1 MVSTPLNIAKYVYK
15 RGRSLERRK
24 SIHENSVAYPDLSN
38 VKSKDIYKYRVE
50 SFLRDCI
57 DYKSALSLMEAMY
70 DDNQF
75 DILENTVNYT
85 INNII
90 PTVESSELPICISKI
105 SNAAIGDIN
114 KDRLTEAAANFKSI
128 DRIIKNHKTIT
139 KRFRVDSLKGK
150 SEKDRVHT
158 VCEMVCTYGR
168 PKYINFN
175 IALEECAYIES
186 INDFKTGPMNEDRL
200 VRYIT
205 DYFLEFDNNTD
216 KDIQSYRK
224 AIAESKVISNNAACL
239 VPYLMDGAK
248 KNGTW
253 FDKLTEWKMNPNK
266 DMDSIIEL
274 ARENYS
280 DIGAFGEIIN
290 TAKDFA
296 RINEMDFNIAT
307 VFSEFN
313 NPISRDQAHNIL
325 QVIKENNVKTSDDLV
340 YSLRSIWEAEVNDDS
355 YYADG
360 NTVPQT
366 FTSDDIDKFKMHN
379 LITDA
384 QDAGEFI
391 DHAML
396 TSSKESPV
404 KITDGG
410 VGDIGKVSESNI
422 IDYIDEEGYINI
434 PLRHFSYSCD
444 SDPDV
449 AYKIIE
455 STAKCANN
463 ILANRNSRIYYSIDE
478 CHFSYSL
485 RSKYKVVLSEAQE
498 NKRGFTNFDRKKI
511 LYINRYAEAAQEINE
526 SCIYD
531 ITDNL
536 KDNMNYAAS
545 VSVEEA
551 RLVADIIKPYV
562 DESVLETFISN
573 CYSEGNPKAKEI
585 ANTIHESNTEFN
597 VNVDHNDMM
606 NLCARVMSMNEDANI
621 TPVIKKA
628 TSNIKKAVGIKPKEQ
643 KQDDSDKKPAS
654 VSKDLDNDKP
664 KQNKAIRDDSDD
676 LDDKDTKESKKD
688 NDEDDSSED
697 GSYGKS
703 VKSLND
709 AKLALKGLQAKGKD
723 LSSKEQ
729 EASRDLDM
737 EFNHLLKCVKSLYTT
752 DHREE
757 IITGEVNVSISKI
770 LKIAIALAGAGVA
783 SGTIAVPAIG
793 AVTLFALSKH
803 ASKKEKQ
810 AVLDQI
816 DVELQVLDREISRA
830 ESSGSAKKYRQLL
843 MIQKNLQ
850 RKRQQIHFG
859 IAKSGKRIP
868 ISSTAGLRERE

>member
-1 MVSTPLNIAKYVYK
+1 MVSTPLNIARYVYK

-24 SIHENSVAYPDLSN
+24 SIHENCVAYPDLSN

-57 DYKSALSLMEAMY
+57 DYKDALSLMETMY

-75 DILENTVNYT
+75 DILESTVNYT

-90 PTVESSELPICISKI
+90 PTVESSELPVCIVRIGEST
-105 SNAAIGDIN
+105 IGDIN

-186 INDFKTGPMNEDRL
+186 INDFRTGPMDEATL
-200 VRYIT
+200 VRYIA

-224 AIAESKVISNNAACL
+224 AIIESKILSNNASCL
-239 VPYLMDGAK
+239 VPYLIDGAK
-248 KNGTW
+248 KNGSW
-253 FDKLTEWKMNPNK
+253 WDKLTEWKMDPNK
-266 DMDSIIEL
+266 SMKSIIEL

-296 RINEMDFNIAT
+296 RINEMEFNIGT

-313 NPISRDQAHNIL
+313 NPISRDQAKNIL
-325 QVIKENNVKTSDDLV
+325 QVIKENNVKTSDDLMF
-340 YSLRSIWEAEVNDDS
+340 SLRSIWEAEVNDDS

-391 DHAML
+391 DHAIS

-410 VGDIGKVSESNI
+410 VGDISKVSESNI

-434 PLRHFSYSCD
+434 PLRHFSYNENSN
-444 SDPDV
+444 PDI

-463 ILANRNSRIYYSIDE
+463 ILANRNSKIYYAIE
-478 CHFSYSL
+478 GCNFSYSL
-485 RSKYKVVLSEAQE
+485 RSKYKVVLSESQE
-498 NKRGFTNFDRKKI
+498 NKRGFTNFDKKNI
-511 LYINRYAEAAQEINE
+511 LYINKCAEVAQEINE
-526 SCIYD
+526 SCIYE
-531 ITDNL
+531 IIDNL
-536 KDNMNYAAS
+536 KDNMNYAAN

-551 RLVADIIKPYV
+551 RLVADIIKPYI
-562 DESVLETFISN
+562 DKSILEEFIYN
-573 CYSEGNPKAKEI
+573 CRHEGNTKAEAI
-585 ANTIHESNTEFN
+585 ANTINESNTEFN
-597 VNVDHNDMM
+597 IDADHNSRI

-621 TPVIKKA
+621 TPIVKKA
-628 TSNIKKAVGIKPKEQ
+628 ASNIKKAVGIKSKD
-643 KQDDSDKKPAS
+643 KDVDDSDDKKPSS
-654 VSKDLDNDKP
+654 VTKNIDDDKP
-664 KQNKAIRDDSDD
+664 KQSKAINDESDD
-676 LDDKDTKESKKD
+676 LDDKDTKESKI
-688 NDEDDSSED
+688 DDDDDSED

-709 AKLALKGLQAKGKD
+709 AKLALRGLKAKGKD
-723 LSSKEQ
+723 LSAKEQ

-737 EFNHLLKCVKSLYTT
+737 EFNHLLKCIKSIYTT

-793 AVTLFALSKH
+793 AVALFALSKH

>member
-1 MVSTPLNIAKYVYK
+1 MVSTPLNIMKYAYK
-15 RGRSLERRK
+15 RKISLERKRVIK
-24 SIHENSVAYPDLSN
+24 ENTVAYPDLN
-38 VKSKDIYKYRVE
+38 KVKNKDIYRYRTE
-50 SFLRDCI
+50 TFLKECVS
-57 DYKSALSLMEAMY
+57 YKDALSLMETMY
-70 DDNQF
+70 MDNQF
-75 DILENTVNYT
+75 DILEETVNST
-85 INNII
+85 IINII
-90 PTVESSELPICISKI
+90 PTVESSELPNCI
-105 SNAAIGDIN
+105 AAINNSVIGDIN
-114 KDRLTEAAANFKSI
+114 RDRLTEAANNYKSI
-128 DRIIKNHKTIT
+128 DRILKNHKTLS
-139 KRFRVDSLKGK
+139 KRFRIDSLKGK
-150 SEKDRVHT
+150 SEKDRMHT

-168 PKYINFN
+168 SNYINFN
-175 IALEECAYIES
+175 IALEEAAYLES
-186 INDFKTGPMNEDRL
+186 INDFRTGPMNEDAL
-200 VRYIT
+200 VKYIA

-224 AIAESKVISNNAACL
+224 AIIESKILSNNASCL

-248 KNGTW
+248 KNGSW
-253 FDKLTEWKMNPNK
+253 WDKLTEWKMDPNK
-266 DMDSIIEL
+266 SMKSIIEL

-296 RINEMDFNIAT
+296 RINEIEFNIGT

-313 NPISRDQAHNIL
+313 SPISRDQAKNIL
-325 QVIKENNVKTSDDLV
+325 QVIKENNVKTSDDLMF
-340 YSLRSIWEAEVNDDS
+340 SLRSIWEAEVNDSS
-355 YYADG
+355 YSDG
-360 NTVPQT
+360 NTIPMS

-391 DHAML
+391 DHAIS

-410 VGDIGKVSESNI
+410 VGDISKVSESNI

-434 PLRHFSYSCD
+434 PLRHFSYSEN
-444 SDPDV
+444 SNPDI

-463 ILANRNSRIYYSIDE
+463 ILANRNSRIYYTIE
-478 CHFSYSL
+478 CCHFSYSL
-485 RSKYKVVLSEAQE
+485 RSKYKVVLSESQE
-498 NKRGFTNFDRKKI
+498 NKRGFTNFDKKNI
-511 LYINRYAEAAQEINE
+511 LYINKCAEVAQEINE
-526 SCIYD
+526 SCIYE
-531 ITDNL
+531 IIDNL
-536 KDNMNYAAS
+536 KDNMNYAAN

-551 RLVADIIKPYV
+551 RLVADIIKPYI
-562 DESVLETFISN
+562 DESVLEEFIYN
-573 CYSEGNPKAKEI
+573 CRHEGNTKAEAI
-585 ANTIHESNTEFN
+585 ANAINESNTEFN
-597 VNVDHNDMM
+597 INADHNSRI

-621 TPVIKKA
+621 TPIVKKA
-628 TSNIKKAVGIKPKEQ
+628 ASNVKKAVGIKSKD
-643 KQDDSDKKPAS
+643 KDTDDSGDKKPS
-654 VSKDLDNDKP
+654 VTKNIDDDKP
-664 KQNKAIRDDSDD
+664 KQSKAINGESDD
-676 LDDKDTKESKKD
+676 LDDKDTKESKR
-688 NDEDDSSED
+688 DDDDSED
-697 GSYGKS
+697 GSYSKS

-709 AKLALKGLQAKGKD
+709 AKLALRGLKAKGKD
-723 LSSKEQ
+723 LSAKEQ
-729 EASRDLDM
+729 EASRDLDL
-737 EFNHLLKCVKSLYTT
+737 EFNHLLKCIKSIYTT

>member
-57 DYKSALSLMEAMY
+57 DYRSALSLMEAMY

-90 PTVESSELPICISKI
+90 PTVESSELPVCIAKISK
-105 SNAAIGDIN
+105 AAIGDIN

-186 INDFKTGPMNEDRL
+186 INDFRTGPMNEDRL

-216 KDIQSYRK
+216 KDIQNYRK
-224 AIAESKVISNNAACL
+224 AIAESKVLSNNAACL

-253 FDKLTEWKMNPNK
+253 WDKLTEWKMDPDK
-266 DMDSIIEL
+266 SMETIIEL

-280 DIGAFGEIIN
+280 DISAFGEIIN

-313 NPISRDQAHNIL
+313 NPISRDQAKNIL

-340 YSLRSIWEAEVNDDS
+340 FSLRSIWEAEVNDDS

-404 KITDGG
+404 KITDEG
-410 VGDIGKVSESNI
+410 VGDIGKVNESNI

-434 PLRHFSYSCD
+434 PLRHFSFSVD
-444 SDPDV
+444 SDPNV

-463 ILANRNSRIYYSIDE
+463 ILANRNSMIYYAIED

-485 RSKYKVVLSEAQE
+485 KSKYKVVLSEAQE
-498 NKRGFTNFDRKKI
+498 NKRGFTNFDKKKI
-511 LYINRYAEAAQEINE
+511 LYINRYAEAAQEISE

-531 ITDNL
+531 IIDNL
-536 KDNMNYAAS
+536 KDNMNYAAN

-562 DESVLETFISN
+562 DESVLEEFIYN
-573 CYSEGNPKAKEI
+573 CHHEGNPKADEI
-585 ANTIHESNTEFN
+585 AKTIHESNTEFN
-597 VNVDHNDMM
+597 VNADHNARM

-628 TSNIKKAVGIKPKEQ
+628 TSNIKKAVGIKSKDQ
-643 KQDDSDKKPAS
+643 KQDSSDKKPAS
-654 VSKDLDNDKP
+654 VSKDLDEDKP
-664 KQNKAIRDDSDD
+664 KQNKAIKDESDD

-688 NDEDDSSED
+688 ENDDSED

-723 LSSKEQ
+723 LSAKEQ

-737 EFNHLLKCVKSLYTT
+737 EFNHLLKCIKSLYTT

>member
-1 MVSTPLNIAKYVYK
+1 MVSTPLNITRYVYK

-24 SIHENSVAYPDLSN
+24 SIHENSVAYPNLYN

-57 DYKSALSLMEAMY
+57 DYRSALSLMETMY

-75 DILENTVNYT
+75 DILESTVNYT

-90 PTVESSELPICISKI
+90 PTVESSELPVCISKI
-105 SNAAIGDIN
+105 STAAIGDIN
-114 KDRLTEAAANFKSI
+114 KDRLTEAATNFKSI

-150 SEKDRVHT
+150 SEKDRVYT

-186 INDFKTGPMNEDRL
+186 INDFITGPMNEDRL

-224 AIAESKVISNNAACL
+224 AIIESKIISNNAACL

-253 FDKLTEWKMNPNK
+253 WDKLTEWKMDPNK
-266 DMDSIIEL
+266 SMDSIIEL

-313 NPISRDQAHNIL
+313 NPISRDQAKNIL

-391 DHAML
+391 DHAMA

-404 KITDGG
+404 KIIDAET
-410 VGDIGKVSESNI
+410 GDIDKVSESNI

-434 PLRHFSYSCD
+434 PLRHFSYSTN

-455 STAKCANN
+455 STAKCVNN
-463 ILANRNSRIYYSIDE
+463 ILANRNSRIYYTIEGSN
-478 CHFSYSL
+478 FSYSL

-498 NKRGFTNFDRKKI
+498 NKRGFTGLDKKNI
-511 LYINRYAEAAQEINE
+511 LYINKCAEAAQEINE

-531 ITDNL
+531 IIDNL
-536 KDNMNYAAS
+536 KDNMNYVAN
-545 VSVEEA
+545 VSVVEA

-562 DESVLETFISN
+562 DESVLEEFIHN
-573 CYSEGNPKAKEI
+573 CYHEGNPKAKEI
-585 ANTIHESNTEFN
+585 ADTIHESNTEFN
-597 VNVDHNDMM
+597 IYADHNARM
-606 NLCARVMSMNEDANI
+606 NLCARVMSMNEDAAI

-628 TSNIKKAVGIKPKEQ
+628 TSNIKKAVGIKSKDQKE
-643 KQDDSDKKPAS
+643 SDKKSAS
-654 VSKDLDNDKP
+654 VTKDLDDDKP
-664 KQNKAIRDDSDD
+664 KQAKAIKDDSDA
-676 LDDKDTKESKKD
+676 LDDKDAKDSKQ
-688 NDEDDSSED
+688 NDEDDSED

-709 AKLALKGLQAKGKD
+709 AKLALKGIQAKGKD
-723 LSSKEQ
+723 LSAKEQ

>member
-1 MVSTPLNIAKYVYK
+1 MVSTPLNIARYVYK

-24 SIHENSVAYPDLSN
+24 SINENSVAYPNLYN

-57 DYKSALSLMEAMY
+57 DYKSALSLMETMY

-75 DILENTVNYT
+75 DILESTVNYT

-105 SNAAIGDIN
+105 STAAIGDIN
-114 KDRLTEAAANFKSI
+114 KDRLTEAATNFKSI

-186 INDFKTGPMNEDRL
+186 INDFITGPMNEDRL
-200 VRYIT
+200 VKYIT

-224 AIAESKVISNNAACL
+224 AIIESKIISNNAACL

-248 KNGTW
+248 KNGSW
-253 FDKLTEWKMNPNK
+253 WDKLTEWKMDPNK
-266 DMDSIIEL
+266 SMESIVEL

-280 DIGAFGEIIN
+280 DISAFKEIIN

-307 VFSEFN
+307 VFSEFS
-313 NPISRDQAHNIL
+313 NPVNKDQAKNIL

-340 YSLRSIWEAEVNDDS
+340 DSLRYIWEAEVNDDS

-410 VGDIGKVSESNI
+410 VGDIGKVNESNI

-434 PLRHFSYSCD
+434 PLRHFSHNVD
-444 SDPDV
+444 ADPNL

-455 STAKCANN
+455 STAKCVNN
-463 ILANRNSRIYYSIDE
+463 ILANRNSRVYYSIED

-485 RSKYKVVLSEAQE
+485 KSKYKVVLSESQE
-498 NKRGFTNFDRKKI
+498 NKRGFTNFDKKII
-511 LYINRYAEAAQEINE
+511 LYINKYAEAAQEINE

-531 ITDNL
+531 IIDNL
-536 KDNMNYAAS
+536 KDNMDYAAN
-545 VSVEEA
+545 VSVAEA

-562 DESVLETFISN
+562 DESVLETFIGN
-573 CYSEGNPKAKEI
+573 CYSEGNSKAKEI
-585 ANTIHESNTEFN
+585 ANTIHESNTEFDIYA
-597 VNVDHNDMM
+597 DHNARM
-606 NLCARVMSMNEDANI
+606 NLCARVMSMNEDAAI

-628 TSNIKKAVGIKPKEQ
+628 TSNIKKTVGIKPKED
-643 KQDDSDKKPAS
+643 KDSSDKKPTS
-654 VSKDLDNDKP
+654 VSKDLGDDDKP
-664 KQNKAIRDDSDD
+664 KQSKAIKDNSDD

-688 NDEDDSSED
+688 DEDDSEEN

-709 AKLALKGLQAKGKD
+709 AKLALKGLQSKGKD
-723 LSSKEQ
+723 LSAKEQ

-737 EFNHLLKCVKSLYTT
+737 EFNHLLKCIKSLYTT

-783 SGTIAVPAIG
+783 AGTVAVPAIG

-868 ISSTAGLRERE
+868 ISATAGLRERE